1 MDKIVIYADHRENG
15 TRIPDLLK
23 NKSDSKISVDVIQ
36 KQLGVAD
43 FLLSERVAVERK
55 TVEDFLQ
62 SIVDGRLFKQAS
74 NLKRSYKKPLL
85 IIEGEDDIFSSRNIH
100 PNAICGAMA
109 SISIDSC
116 IPIIWTKNQKET
128 ANFLYTI
135 AKREQTELEK
145 SVRIREKI
153 RLLTKNQ
160 RQEYIVS
167 GLPKISTVLARRLL
181 EYFKT
186 PENIFKAS
194 EEELVKVDGIGKDR
208 AKIIRKSL
216 TRKYQKNILD

>member
-1 MDKIVIYADHRENG
+1 MDKIIIYADHRENG

-23 NKSDSKISVDVIQ
+23 NKSDSKITVEVIQ

-55 TVEDFLQ
+55 TTEDFLQ
-62 SIVDGRLFKQAS
+62 SIVDGRLFKQIR
-74 NLKRSYKKPLL
+74 NLKASYKKPLL
-85 IIEGEDDIFSSRNIH
+85 IIEGDDGLFESRNIH
-100 PNAICGAMA
+100 PNAICGAMS

-116 IPIIWTKNQKET
+116 VPIIWTKNQKET
-128 ANFLYTI
+128 ANYLYTI
-135 AKREQTELEK
+135 AKREQIEFEK

-153 RLLTKNQ
+153 RILTKNQ

-186 PENIFKAS
+186 PENIFKAT
-194 EEELVKVDGIGKDR
+194 EEELLKVDGIGKEK
-208 AKIIRKSL
+208 AILIRKVL
-216 TRKYQKNILD
+216 TRKYIKNILD